1 MQVILDG
8 ADGLVLVIKLD
19 QGETGAFEEADSG
32 KALGDVFQA
41 DGMGCGGVGGSLVW
55 IQFDGLLEEGF
66 GEGLGFRGGAEGAGG
81 VGEECSEL
89 LDGKY
94 SKNLG

>member
-1 MQVILDG
+1 
-8 ADGLVLVIKLD
+8 
-19 QGETGAFEEADSG
+19 
-32 KALGDVFQA
+32 
-41 DGMGCGGVGGSLVW
+41 
-55 IQFDGLLEEGF
+55 LLEEGF